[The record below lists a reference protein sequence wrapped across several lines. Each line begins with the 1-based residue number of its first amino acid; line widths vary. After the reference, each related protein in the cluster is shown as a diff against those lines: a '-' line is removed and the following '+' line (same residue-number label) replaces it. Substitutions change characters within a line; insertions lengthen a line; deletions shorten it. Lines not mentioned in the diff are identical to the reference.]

1 MSFVPGVHFGRYQ
14 IAVMIGVGGMGEVY
28 RARDTTLEREVAIK
42 VLPESFAAD
51 GDRIVRFEREA
62 KALASLNHINIAHIY
77 GLDRADGVNALVME
91 LVDGQTLADRI
102 AEGKLPPDEALEIA
116 AQIAAALEAAH
127 GHGIV
132 HRDLK
137 PSNVKITTD
146 GTVKLLDF
154 GLAKALDGPL
164 ATPQGS
170 TLTTP
175 AVTQAGV
182 VLGTAAYMSPEQA
195 RGKTADERADIWAF
209 GCVLYEMLA
218 GRSPF
223 LSDDVTTTL
232 ARVLERDP
240 DLGGLPDTIAPA
252 VRRTIELCLQKDPRH
267 RIADIRDVQLAITG
281 DFEAAPAGAAT
292 AVASTRRRR
301 ALWYAGSLVV
311 VGAVVGLLAWSLKP
325 APAPRPVLRIATAIP
340 DEYRPSSPGV
350 AITRDGSRIGFRT
363 ATGSLVVRNVGDF
376 GLQPIPGTEGSGP
389 GGPPCFSPDGT
400 WAAYGAQNQ
409 TQLKKAPV
417 AGGAALTLASEIATN
432 PVGGW
437 LGCDWGE
444 DGEVYFTSGTG
455 LWRVAESG
463 GSPEPLAGMVAGE
476 NSFWSPQLLPN
487 HQLLFTTN
495 TGASGKRVYVL
506 NLETRERTLVLKNAG
521 PTQYAP
527 TGSRATRGHLVY
539 GQDGALFA
547 VPIDLGRLEI
557 GAPSAVLNGVAH
569 IFAFSFA
576 AVSSTGTLAYFPGQ
590 ADQPGPG
597 SLLTWVDRA
606 GNAVDLPNTLPNIT
620 LMALSPDG
628 RRVALSTLEDKKEGG
643 LSDIWIYDSDDGRLR
658 RVTFGGFNGSP
669 VWTPDGKRIVY
680 SSDPAGGRE
689 LRSVPADGSGPP
701 VTLATMAGRAT
712 SISTDGRLILGESY
726 DRADNSLRFHVWVL
740 PVGDNPPGET
750 PATRSLFATP
760 LNGRDAMF
768 SPDGRFI
775 AYVSDE
781 SGRDEV
787 YVVPYPGPGAKSQI
801 STDGGQSPRW
811 HPNGRELFYVSASQL
826 MAVGFEA
833 TPTFRPQTPQVL
845 FRNPV
850 LLGPTITRTNPYSV
864 VPDGA
869 RFLMVKPVRV
879 TDVASVRELRTI
891 VNWFDD
897 LRRLAPA
904 R

>member
-1 MSFVPGVHFGRYQ
+1 
-14 IAVMIGVGGMGEVY
+14 
-28 RARDTTLEREVAIK
+28 
-42 VLPESFAAD
+42 
-51 GDRIVRFEREA
+51 
-62 KALASLNHINIAHIY
+62 
-77 GLDRADGVNALVME
+77 ME

-102 AEGKLPPDEALEIA
+102 AEGKLPPGEALEIA

-127 GHGIV
+127 AHGIV

-137 PSNVKITTD
+137 PGNVKITTD

-240 DLGGLPDTIAPA
+240 DLGGLPDTTAPA

-281 DFEAAPAGAAT
+281 DFEAGAAGAAT
-292 AVASTRRRR
+292 AVASTRRR
-301 ALWYAGSLVV
+301 ALWLRYAGSLIA

-325 APAPRPVLRIATAIP
+325 APAPLPALRFATQTP
-340 DEYRPSSPGV
+340 DEYRPGSLGV

-363 ATGSLVVRNVGDF
+363 ATGSLVVRNGGDF
-376 GLQPIPGTEGSGP
+376 ALQPIPGTEGSGP

-400 WAAYGAQNQ
+400 WAAYGAQNE
-409 TQLKKAPV
+409 TQLKKSPL
-417 AGGAALTLASEIATN
+417 AGGAALTLASEITRQ

-437 LGCDWGE
+437 LGCDWGD
-444 DGEVYFTSGTG
+444 DGQIYFTSGAG
-455 LWRVAESG
+455 LMRVAESG
-463 GSPEPLAGMVAGE
+463 GSPELLARGAADE

-487 HQLLFTTN
+487 HQVLFAAN
-495 TGASGKRVYVL
+495 TRASGKRVYVL
-506 NLETRERTLVLKNAG
+506 NLETREQTLVLKNAG

-557 GAPSAVLNGVAH
+557 GAPSAVLNGVARV
-569 IFAFSFA
+569 FAFSFF
-576 AVSSTGTLAYFPGQ
+576 AVSSTGTLAYFPGL
-590 ADQPGPG
+590 ADQPGLG

-606 GNAVDLPNTLPNIT
+606 GNEVDLPNRLPNT
-620 LMALSPDG
+620 TFMALSPDG
-628 RRVALSTLEDKKEGG
+628 RRVALSTLEDKKDAGIW
-643 LSDIWIYDSDDGRLR
+643 DIWIYDSDDGRLR
-658 RVTFGGFNGSP
+658 RVTFEGNNDSP

-680 SSDPAGGRE
+680 SSEDPAGGRE
-689 LRSVPADGSGPP
+689 LRSVPADSSGPP
-701 VTLATMAGRAT
+701 VTLATMAGRPT
-712 SISTDGRLILGESY
+712 SISPDGRLILGQSVDY
-726 DRADNSLRFHVWVL
+726 ADKGLPKFHAWVL
-740 PVGDNPPGET
+740 PVGDNPPEET
-750 PATRSLFATP
+750 PAFHSLLATT
-760 LNGRDAMF
+760 LNEHDAMF

-801 STDGGQSPRW
+801 STDGGWAPRW
-811 HPNGRELFYVSASQL
+811 HPNGRELFYVSASRL
-826 MAVGFEA
+826 MAVSLEA
-833 TPTFRPQTPQVL
+833 TPTFRPQTPRVL
-845 FRNPV
+845 FSNPV
-850 LLGPTITRTNPYSV
+850 LLGASITATPYSV
-864 VPDGA
+864 ARDGE
-869 RFLMVKPVRV
+869 RFLMVKPARAP
-879 TDVASVRELRTI
+879 DRDSVRELRTI